1 MFIQS
6 LVELF
11 AVALVFLI
19 IVAACWL
26 LGILIRFL
34 IPPLWRLL
42 ERIDSDFSSFAD
54 SSWESASIDAL
65 IGLCAG
71 SFATPPLA
79 RPWLEEVPIARCSAQ
94 SLIKSNRPN
103 SISEP

>member
-1 MFIQS
+1 MFIES

-19 IVAACWL
+19 IVAASWL
-26 LGILIRFL
+26 LGILVRSL

-42 ERIDSDFSSFAD
+42 ERIDSEFSSFAD

-71 SFATPPLA
+71 SFASPPPA
-79 RPWLEEVPIARCSAQ
+79 RPWRA
-94 SLIKSNRPN
+94 
-103 SISEP
+103 